1 MTAGTECPIKSGPSS
16 SAFHHPQRVLAMIIR
31 SKGLESAAI
40 AAAIVAMTSVAAT
53 AQGIGT
59 IEQVKP
65 VAQSACNNS
74 SAAKRD
80 QYVNRQ
86 RRGVST
92 PLAPPFPSTLLANDT
107 IIVGRAS
114 DARLQINSTPYGHGM
129 IALAPLLPCPGWAG
143 WRVVNAV
150 RTDFGVYTT
159 RVLRGR
165 GARGDTLE
173 LDIERGGAYIQWDK
187 SSSRP
192 LVVRGGEGPRMIV
205 TGTELLVTVDG
216 ARHTWL
222 FVRSGTVRIEGA
234 AAAIAGQFYE
244 IRPTG
249 PVVVPNATPSTPQL
263 LADADYHGTS
273 IWTDVVPAGTAVG
286 AAGGLSIGALLGGAA
301 LIGGAAYGGYEIYK
315 HVSSPS
321 TATPPKTTT
330 GVVIIRIP
338 F

>member
-1 MTAGTECPIKSGPSS
+1 MTIC
-16 SAFHHPQRVLAMIIR
+16 
-31 SKGLESAAI
+31 SKGLQSAAVAVAI
-40 AAAIVAMTSVAAT
+40 AAMTSGAS

-65 VAQSACNNS
+65 IAQSACS
-74 SAAKRD
+74 STGAAKRD
-80 QYVNRQ
+80 QFVNRQ
-86 RRGVST
+86 RAGVTT
-92 PLAPPFPSTLLANDT
+92 PLAPPFPTTLLANDT

-114 DARLQINSTPYGHGM
+114 DARLQINSTPYGRGM
-129 IALAPLLPCPGWAG
+129 IALAPLLPCPGWSG

-192 LVVRGGEGPRMIV
+192 LIVRGGEGPRMIV

-216 ARHTWL
+216 ARRTWL
-222 FVRSGTVRIEGA
+222 FVRNGTVRIEGA
-234 AAAIAGQFYE
+234 AAAAVAGQLYA

-249 PVVVPNATPSTPQL
+249 AVVVPNVASSTPQL
-263 LADADYHGTS
+263 LADADYHGSS
-273 IWTDVVPAGTAVG
+273 IWTDVVPAGTVVG
-286 AAGGLSIGALLGGAA
+286 AAGGPSLGMLLGGAA
-301 LIGGAAYGGYEIYK
+301 LLGGAVYGGYEIYK
-315 HVSSPS
+315 HVSARS
-321 TATPPKTTT
+321 TTTPPKTTT
-330 GVVIIRIP
+330 SVVIIRIP